1 MHIEKAD
8 AAKKA
13 ASENKEK
20 DLIGARNAETE
31 SVFDKIGRDY
41 AESSRQEKEDEK
53 DDEWLREFETSLK
66 EETGTKSYQS
76 PITKAA
82 NTRNETFMKAYESG
96 EKWLMSDGEDDWVK
110 GFINRARSSVGKGVE
125 DFAYMLNDI
134 APWYE
139 PAKNVVEK
147 NTAGSISAKADKQFE
162 NAKSRTG
169 DFGDNL
175 IDIADGAAE
184 TLGLSM
190 FGPKA
195 LTYAF
200 GTKEGFG
207 EYRKQR
213 ENGVPEEVAFRRAL
227 AKAGYSVAVEKVDD
241 YGINN
246 ILKGITPKVRFKA
259 NLGVL
264 HGENNEFKSNGKYFE
279 NFFGEQKE
287 ITAKQHDE
295 ILQFRNCK
303 NKIEIQNGLSYFPKN
318 EIISENVKKVKPQK
332 YNRTDTYY
340 FDIGIHGNQRNV
352 AFSSTED
359 AVTASPQTLAIIIAQ
374 SKNYKKRQPVRLL
387 SCNTGAQIG
396 VKECFAQE
404 LANILNAPVLAPNKY
419 LFIDA
424 NGGINVGLFNEG
436 EMNIFQPHYN
446 LSKNDILNLNEE
458 NWRYLTRSA
467 IK

>member
-1 MHIEKAD
+1 MGINPLAAARKEAQRQTYIDEERKLVELGKRRTD
-8 AAKKA
+8 AARKA

-41 AESSRQEKEDEK
+41 VEGSRKEKEDEK

-66 EETGTKSYQS
+66 EETGVS
-76 PITKAA
+76 PRDKAVKQ
-82 NTRNETFMKAYESG
+82 RNETVVNTYNTG
-96 EKWLMSDGEDDWVK
+96 EEWLMNDGDNDLAK

-139 PAKNVVEK
+139 PAKNIVEK
-147 NTAGSISAKADKQFE
+147 NTAGNISAKADKQFE

-213 ENGVPEEVAFRRAL
+213 ENGVSKEIAFRRAL

-241 YGINN
+241 FIGKNNPINDVLFLNSHQHNSNENKKFMEALNSRNTNDIIITKEQIGKKIGEHTKEYSFNPGKEEDRIKLLNIIDDVINN
-246 ILKGITPKVRFKA
+246 ADEVVVGDNWRHQVGHPIFYIKGEDVVVAMENDKKFVTILKGGIT
-259 NLGVL
+259 
-264 HGENNEFKSNGKYFE
+264 NE
-279 NFFGEQKE
+279 
-287 ITAKQHDE
+287 
-295 ILQFRNCK
+295 R
-303 NKIEIQNGLSYFPKN
+303 
-318 EIISENVKKVKPQK
+318 VKKA
-332 YNRTDTYY
+332 R
-340 FDIGIHGNQRNV
+340 GR
-352 AFSSTED
+352 
-359 AVTASPQTLAIIIAQ
+359 
-374 SKNYKKRQPVRLL
+374 
-387 SCNTGAQIG
+387 
-396 VKECFAQE
+396 
-404 LANILNAPVLAPNKY
+404 
-419 LFIDA
+419 
-424 NGGINVGLFNEG
+424 
-436 EMNIFQPHYN
+436 
-446 LSKNDILNLNEE
+446 
-458 NWRYLTRSA
+458 
-467 IK
+467 

>member
-1 MHIEKAD
+1 MGINPLAAARKEAQRQTYIDEERKLVELGKRRKD

-41 AESSRQEKEDEK
+41 AESSHQEKEDEK

-66 EETGTKSYQS
+66 EETGVS
-76 PITKAA
+76 PRDKAVKQ
-82 NTRNETFMKAYESG
+82 RNETVVNTYNTG
-96 EKWLMSDGEDDWVK
+96 EEWLMNDGDNDLAK

-213 ENGVPEEVAFRRAL
+213 ENGVSKEVAFRRAL

-241 YGINN
+241 FIGKNNLVDDWLDGQSGIVRKLDSNRVKSYNEEKLSIKEYARLQSAVMTNHPNEKGYIKQILDNENGDPAIIYDVYIKDDGSMMVFGRSGGRN
-246 ILKGITPKVRFKA
+246 IHEGRKEYKNGRYKGSA
-259 NLGVL
+259 
-264 HGENNEFKSNGKYFE
+264 
-279 NFFGEQKE
+279 
-287 ITAKQHDE
+287 
-295 ILQFRNCK
+295 
-303 NKIEIQNGLSYFPKN
+303 
-318 EIISENVKKVKPQK
+318 
-332 YNRTDTYY
+332 DTYARKY
-340 FDIGIHGNQRNV
+340 RN
-352 AFSSTED
+352 
-359 AVTASPQTLAIIIAQ
+359 
-374 SKNYKKRQPVRLL
+374 K
-387 SCNTGAQIG
+387 
-396 VKECFAQE
+396 
-404 LANILNAPVLAPNKY
+404 
-419 LFIDA
+419 
-424 NGGINVGLFNEG
+424 
-436 EMNIFQPHYN
+436 
-446 LSKNDILNLNEE
+446 
-458 NWRYLTRSA
+458 
-467 IK
+467 